1 MFGLAPEDYAEEW
14 TVEVW
19 PDVWPVLMLFA
30 SLGSQWRVG
39 PSGPYGLD
47 YNVLYHKMD
56 RMNLTAEEYAE
67 LEEDI
72 RVLEQ
77 SALDEMH
84 KE

>member
-14 TVEVW
+14 TVDLWECNLEAVN
-19 PDVWPVLMLFA
+19 LFCEI
-30 SLGSQWRVG
+30 GTQWRMG
-39 PSGPYGLD
+39 AGGPYGLD

-72 RVLEQ
+72 RTLE
-77 SALDEMH
+77 SAALEEMR